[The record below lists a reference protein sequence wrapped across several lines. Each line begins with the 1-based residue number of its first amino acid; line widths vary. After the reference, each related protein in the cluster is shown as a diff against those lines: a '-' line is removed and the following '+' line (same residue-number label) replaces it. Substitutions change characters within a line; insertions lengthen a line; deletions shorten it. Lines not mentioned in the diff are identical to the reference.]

1 LKRLSEILVGL
12 ANVSVSGKDSVVI
25 ENLQLDSRKVND
37 TSLFF
42 AISGTQTD
50 GHQFIGKAIE
60 NGAKAI
66 VCEKLPEILNKNVS
80 YVLIDNTRNAMSK
93 ITSNFYDDP
102 DKKVKLIGVTGT
114 NGKTTIATLL
124 YRLALD
130 LGFKAGLV
138 STIEYRINEE
148 VFPSTH
154 TTPDIISLMQL
165 FDQMVKS
172 GCDYV
177 FMEVSSHAI
186 DQGRVE
192 GLDFDGAIFTNITRD
207 HLDYHKTFKNY
218 IYSKKKF
225 FDDLKQEAFALTN
238 IDDPN
243 GMVMVQNTRAAVK
256 TYSLDSIAD
265 FKGRILNISLLGLE
279 CKINQHIA
287 IFKLTGK
294 FNAYNLLAV
303 FGAGILIGWNE
314 NEVIVTMSN
323 LNPINGRFDILYDQK
338 SGIHA
343 VIDYAHTPDA
353 LENLLTSIIKI
364 RNSNQKIIT
373 VFGAGGNRD
382 KGKRPLMGKIAGVN
396 SDKIIVTSDNPRN
409 EDPNEIIQDI
419 INGIE
424 ERDKKKVLQISDR
437 KEAIKTAIMLANKN
451 DVIVIAGKGHENYQ
465 IIGDN
470 KVHFS
475 DKETVIE
482 MWEN

>member
-1 LKRLSEILVGL
+1 MKRLSEILVGL
-12 ANVSVSGKDSVVI
+12 TNVSVSGTESVEI

-37 TSLFF
+37 SSLFF

-66 VCEKLPEILNKNVS
+66 VCEKLPDILNKNVS
-80 YVLIDNTRNAMSK
+80 YVLIDNARIAMSK
-93 ITSNFYDDP
+93 MTSNFYDYP

-114 NGKTTIATLL
+114 NGKTTVATLL
-124 YRLALD
+124 YSLALD

-165 FDQMVKS
+165 FDQMVNS

-225 FDDLKQEAFALTN
+225 FDDLNPKAFALTN

-243 GMVMVQNTRAAVK
+243 GLVMVQNTKATIK
-256 TYSLDSIAD
+256 TYSLDSLAD
-265 FKGRILNISLLGLE
+265 FKGKILNISLLGLE
-279 CKINQHIA
+279 YRINQHNA
-287 IFKLTGK
+287 FFKLTGK

-323 LNPINGRFDILYDQK
+323 LDPINGRFDILYDQK
-338 SGIHA
+338 TEIHA

-382 KGKRPLMGKIAGVN
+382 KGKRPLMGKIVGVN
-396 SDKIIVTSDNPRN
+396 SDKIIITSDNPRN
-409 EDPNEIIQDI
+409 EDPNEIIKDI
-419 INGIE
+419 LEGIE
-424 ERDKKKVLQISDR
+424 EKDRKKVLQISDR
-437 KEAIKTAIMLANKN
+437 REAIKTAIMMANKN

-470 KVHFS
+470 ILHFS

-482 MWEN
+482 IWKN

>member
-1 LKRLSEILVGL
+1 LKRLSEILAGL
-12 ANVSVSGKDSVVI
+12 ANVSISGNESVVI
-25 ENLQLDSRKVND
+25 KNLQIDSRKVYDSN
-37 TSLFF
+37 LFF

-66 VCEKLPEILNKNVS
+66 VCEELPEILDKNVS
-80 YVLIDNTRNAMSK
+80 YILTDNARIAMSK
-93 ITSNFYDDP
+93 ITSNFYDEP

-114 NGKTTIATLL
+114 NGKTTVATLL

-130 LGFKAGLV
+130 LGFKAGLI

-165 FDQMVKS
+165 FDQMVNS

-186 DQGRVE
+186 HQGRVE

-225 FDDLKQEAFALTN
+225 FDDLKPEAFALTN

-243 GMVMVQNTRAAVK
+243 GLVMVQNTKATIK
-256 TYSLDSIAD
+256 TYSLNSLAD
-265 FKGRILNISLLGLE
+265 FKAKILNISLLGLE
-279 CKINQHIA
+279 CKINQHNA
-287 IFKLTGK
+287 FFKLTGK

-303 FGAGILIGWNE
+303 FGASVLTGWNE
-314 NEVIVTMSN
+314 NEVIVAMSN
-323 LNPINGRFDILYDQK
+323 LDPINGRFDILYDQK

-353 LENLLTSIIKI
+353 LENLLTSILKI

-382 KGKRPLMGKIAGVN
+382 KGKRPLMGKIAGVY

-409 EDPNEIIQDI
+409 EDPNEIILDI
-419 INGIE
+419 TEGIE
-424 ERDKKKVLQISDR
+424 EKDKKKVLQISNR
-437 KEAIKTAIMLANKN
+437 KEAIKTAIMMANKN

-470 KVHFS
+470 VLHFS

-482 MWEN
+482 IWKN